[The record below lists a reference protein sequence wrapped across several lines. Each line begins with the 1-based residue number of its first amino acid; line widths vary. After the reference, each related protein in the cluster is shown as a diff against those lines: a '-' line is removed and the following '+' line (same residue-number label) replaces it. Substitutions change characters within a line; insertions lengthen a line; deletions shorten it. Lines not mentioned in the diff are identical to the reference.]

1 MTSVTNAVSEIEPMP
16 FHWRPT
22 GNTKWVIIEGIFVII
37 VYDTK
42 NLPNMLFSL
51 EKKRLSI

>member
-22 GNTKWVIIEGIFVII
+22 GNTKWVIIEDIFVII

-51 EKKRLSI
+51 EKKD